1 MKMRVHKMVTSVIF
15 KYSCPSEFISIQGNF
30 FFQKALSIPL
40 FNQFEQKTGATVPLN
55 KKIMETVLVLGTVT
69 GK

>member
-1 MKMRVHKMVTSVIF
+1 MKMRVHKMVTSVFF
-15 KYSCPSEFISIQGNF
+15 KYFCPSEFISIQGKF

-55 KKIMETVLVLGTVT
+55 KKLW
-69 GK
+69 KQY